1 MTSVIA
7 LHGVTRAVG
16 EAQILHGVDLEAR
29 EGEIVG
35 LLGPNG
41 AGKTTTVDLIA
52 GLERPSS
59 GSVTVLGVDP
69 ERQRSTITENVGVQP
84 QAAALFPS
92 LTVDETLRLFASF
105 HDDPLPLAELRGR
118 VGLTELR
125 RTRVKHLSGGEERR
139 LRIAIALVGRPTL
152 VLLDEPSAG
161 LDPEMRRDIAQLI
174 REIRSAGA
182 TVLMTTHHLDE
193 AQQLC
198 DRVAIMARG
207 RIVLAGSPDDLTR
220 ALVAPSQVCFTV
232 AQDTDPELLT
242 AAVGEQRTERAL
254 AAGKRIT
261 APSDDPDATLRRLT
275 FTRGLHATGVAVHH
289 PTLEDVYLAAVEEPG
304 AGSGERGAGH
314 RGTGSG
320 EPGRA
325 ARTTADG

>member
-1 MTSVIA
+1 MTAVIA
-7 LHGVTRAVG
+7 VRGVTRTLG
-16 EAQILHGVDLEAR
+16 EAQILHGVDLEVK

-69 ERQRSTITENVGVQP
+69 ERQRSTITEHVGLQP

-105 HDDPLPLAELRGR
+105 HDDPLPLDELRDR
-118 VGLTELR
+118 VGLTRVR

-139 LRIAIALVGRPTL
+139 LLIAIALVGRPTL

-161 LDPEMRRDIAQLI
+161 LDPEMRRDIATLV
-174 REIRSAGA
+174 REIRAAGA

-207 RIVLAGSPDDLTR
+207 RIVLSGSPDDLAR
-220 ALVAPSQVCFTV
+220 ELAAPSQVSFTV
-232 AQDTDPELLT
+232 AADTDEALLSE
-242 AAVGEQRTERAL
+242 AVGDTRTARAL
-254 AAGKRIT
+254 AAGTRIT
-261 APSDDPDATLRRLT
+261 VPSDDPDATLRRLT
-275 FTRGLHATGVAVHH
+275 FTRGLHATGIAVHR
-289 PTLEDVYLAAVEEPG
+289 PSLEDVYLAAVGQPREETLDTV
-304 AGSGERGAGH
+304 R
-314 RGTGSG
+314 R
-320 EPGRA
+320 EP
-325 ARTTADG
+325 